1 MQAMKPSNGMN
12 SHRKGSSGHKA
23 KKVQIKEKLS
33 GNYIANSSKS
43 HAILEQV
50 IQQIKEQRQ
59 A

>member
-1 MQAMKPSNGMN
+1 MN